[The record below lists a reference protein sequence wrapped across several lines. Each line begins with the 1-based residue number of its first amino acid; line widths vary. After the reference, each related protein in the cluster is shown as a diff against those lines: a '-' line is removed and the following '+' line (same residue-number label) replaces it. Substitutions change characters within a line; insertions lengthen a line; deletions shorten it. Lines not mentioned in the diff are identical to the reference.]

1 MEYVRL
7 PVANPSIVF
16 REEFDDW
23 ALLFDPDT
31 GESYGV
37 NPVGAYVWKEL
48 DGSKTFAELVDGLR
62 SAFDDVPATVSDEV
76 AAFLD
81 DLVDRGYAGFE
92 VNRQ

>member
-1 MEYVRL
+1 MEYSRL

-37 NPVGAYVWKEL
+37 NPVGAHVWKEL
-48 DGSKTFAELVDGLR
+48 DGSKTFAELIAGLR
-62 SAFDDVPATVSDEV
+62 SAFDDVPETVSDEV